1 MSHPSIRAGYRSPAA
16 RLQHEIVPCPLIENI
31 ARLRGG
37 GTKKILAQLLKH
49 KLLHH
54 ENVKYDGFRLT
65 NLGYDYL
72 AIKTFVNRGL
82 IVGLGRQIG
91 VGKESDIFEVLT
103 EDNET
108 LCLKLHRLGRT
119 SFRDVKTKRDYLGHR
134 KSYGSWLYLSRLAA
148 LKEFAFMRAL
158 DENDFPV
165 PRPVDVNRH
174 AVLMGKVN
182 AHPMVNVRSISNP
195 GKVYDFCMS
204 QILRLAQHG
213 LIHGDFN
220 EFNLM
225 ISDDEEVTIID
236 FPQMVSIQHANA
248 KYYFDRDVDC
258 IRVYFEKKF
267 RFVVDEEEDTAPRFS
282 DLDMTDD
289 ASSLD
294 KRVAASGFD
303 SKRKAEFE
311 RLSVALNAVDEE
323 EDEDGDEDEE
333 GAGGDAGDAIEG
345 RGGRGVEAGSQS
357 GSEPT
362 DLVGTVGQMNLSDSA
377 EGSGGDGSDSEK
389 ADDGADDDD
398 EIDASEEDGGARH
411 RRSGRKAGRTSVQ
424 ERVAKQ
430 QQTSKAKAKTSN
442 AFRGRNTNK
451 SRNAGKRKGDKM
463 KASLDF

>member
-1 MSHPSIRAGYRSPAA
+1 M
-16 RLQHEIVPCPLIENI
+16 PCPLIENI

-37 GTKKILAQLLKH
+37 GTKKLLAALLKH

-54 ENVKYDGFRLT
+54 ENVKYDGYRLT

-103 EDNET
+103 EENET

-158 DENDFPV
+158 DENGFPV

-174 AVLMGKVN
+174 AVLMGKVH
-182 AHPMVNVRSISNP
+182 AHPMVNVRSMRNP

-225 ISDDEEVTIID
+225 IGDDEEVTIID
-236 FPQMVSIQHANA
+236 FPQMVSVQHANA
-248 KYYFDRDVDC
+248 RYYFERDVDC

-267 RFVVDEEEDTAPRFS
+267 RFVADEEEDTAPRFA
-282 DLDMTDD
+282 DVDTG
-289 ASSLD
+289 AGAGSLD
-294 KRVAASGFD
+294 QEVAASGFD
-303 SKRKAEFE
+303 SKRRAEFE
-311 RLSVALNAVDEE
+311 RLSIALSAVEE
-323 EDEDGDEDEE
+323 DAGSDGESGSDGEGRVEETGIERAVGAVGLSEEGEASGDGGASSASTDDEDGEE
-333 GAGGDAGDAIEG
+333 GAVRGTRRAGGPTKRGAGRAPCT
-345 RGGRGVEAGSQS
+345 S
-357 GSEPT
+357 GSRGSTRRPRR
-362 DLVGTVGQMNLSDSA
+362 GPRHRAPSA
-377 EGSGGDGSDSEK
+377 GATRTSRATRGSGR
-389 ADDGADDDD
+389 AT
-398 EIDASEEDGGARH
+398 R
-411 RRSGRKAGRTSVQ
+411 
-424 ERVAKQ
+424 
-430 QQTSKAKAKTSN
+430 
-442 AFRGRNTNK
+442 
-451 SRNAGKRKGDKM
+451 
-463 KASLDF
+463 